1 MGVQSFS
8 HLICS
13 YVEHLDLRLPVRAY
27 ALDAATAS
35 EYTTLFQLLQP
46 LNVCFSASRSAREM
60 LEDMRW
66 PLELG
71 PVGSAFRDAFEHYSR
86 YFEPL
91 SSSASDGAS
100 SSSRERF
107 SESRCCCVTYRT
119 QSAPQQHQDPW
130 KPRLPASAHPS
141 KIVTKWY
148 TRAEKALLI
157 VMSCFL
163 GDRLSMLRH
172 DSPQLKSFPAR
183 VRTWLVS
190 NDVTSGG
197 SKRSFVRARTK
208 LEQKRHEVLGDVL
221 DPSFLESLGPM
232 PQSPL
237 PPSVEQ
243 KKMHTNLV
251 SLTAVL
257 PLGSALRASRSS

>member
-13 YVEHLDLRLPVRAY
+13 YVEHLDVRFPVRAH
-27 ALDAATAS
+27 ALDASTAC
-35 EYTTLFQLLQP
+35 EYATLFQLLQP

-66 PLELG
+66 PLDLG
-71 PVGSAFRDAFEHYSR
+71 PAGSAFRDAFEHYSL
-86 YFEPL
+86 YFEPA
-91 SSSASDGAS
+91 SSANTANQA
-100 SSSRERF
+100 SSRERF
-107 SESRCCCVTYRT
+107 SESRSCCVTYRAAG
-119 QSAPQQHQDPW
+119 SAAPPDPW
-130 KPRLPASAHPS
+130 IPLLPASAHAS
-141 KIVTKWY
+141 RVVTKWY

-157 VMSCFL
+157 VMSCFV

-251 SLTAVL
+251 SREAVL
-257 PLGSALRASRSS
+257 DDGLRAARVALS